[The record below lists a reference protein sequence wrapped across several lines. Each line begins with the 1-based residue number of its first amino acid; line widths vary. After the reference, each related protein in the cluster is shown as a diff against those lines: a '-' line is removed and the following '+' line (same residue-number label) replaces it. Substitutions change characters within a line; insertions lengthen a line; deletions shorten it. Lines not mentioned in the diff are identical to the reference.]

1 MTQNRSPLSMCC
13 NDTKPYCLFCYRAP
27 DPTRSLR
34 CVVAVRKRA
43 VDAPAHDYIH
53 FAGRRVQEIDISNL
67 ADLLQREQ
75 DNKLD

>member
-1 MTQNRSPLSMCC
+1 MTRSHIVYFV
-13 NDTKPYCLFCYRAP
+13 TEH
-27 DPTRSLR
+27 PTRPVALR